1 MSQKILCPYCFTS
14 FKNTDALCQCTNN
27 EVNSATGEPY
37 CPKEPDK
44 ALSDYR
50 REGGLVSKHLYKA
63 RVPLFSGI
71 PAPTKCD
78 RCGAVS
84 SRFVCPHCH
93 NALPQEMIE
102 EGAEIISIIG
112 APSSGKTVYFVAL
125 INALESCGFRL
136 GLSVRPKDEVPGG
149 MSMPGGGE
157 TTAKIYGRL
166 KDDLFGEG
174 YLPNQTAR
182 SERSLPLIFRLTSS
196 VEAFKYNKNDKSIYL
211 VFYDTAG
218 ESFTDPESIANNVK
232 YLKESSGIILLLDP
246 FSVPEL
252 RKMLEKAGIQMEENR
267 GDVREVLTQLLG
279 IADNKVNLRKKPIA
293 VTFSK
298 IDSVVNG
305 LEQAGEDRIQGID
318 LRMDSSFLRSGV
330 FSPMEVQQNSDAL
343 FTYCVD
349 KWRLGQVLQ
358 DVGAS
363 FANYKLFGVSSLGGS
378 PDEDNPNHITDIKPY
393 RVLDPLVWILTQMNG
408 FHIPVEK

>member
-1 MSQKILCPYCFTS
+1 
-14 FKNTDALCQCTNN
+14 
-27 EVNSATGEPY
+27 
-37 CPKEPDK
+37 
-44 ALSDYR
+44 
-50 REGGLVSKHLYKA
+50 
-63 RVPLFSGI
+63 
-71 PAPTKCD
+71 
-78 RCGAVS
+78 
-84 SRFVCPHCH
+84 
-93 NALPQEMIE
+93 
-102 EGAEIISIIG
+102 
-112 APSSGKTVYFVAL
+112 
-125 INALESCGFRL
+125 
-136 GLSVRPKDEVPGG
+136 
-149 MSMPGGGE
+149 
-157 TTAKIYGRL
+157 
-166 KDDLFGEG
+166 
-174 YLPNQTAR
+174 
-182 SERSLPLIFRLTSS
+182 
-196 VEAFKYNKNDKSIYL
+196 
-211 VFYDTAG
+211 
-218 ESFTDPESIANNVK
+218 
-232 YLKESSGIILLLDP
+232 
-246 FSVPEL
+246 
-252 RKMLEKAGIQMEENR
+252 MLEKAGIQMEENR